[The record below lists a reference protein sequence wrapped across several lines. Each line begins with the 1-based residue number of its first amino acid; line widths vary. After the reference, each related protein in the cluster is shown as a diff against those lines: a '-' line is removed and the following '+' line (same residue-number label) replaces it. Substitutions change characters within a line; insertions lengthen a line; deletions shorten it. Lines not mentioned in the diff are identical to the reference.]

1 MIQSNLPPKF
11 EVAETLYLRAAK
23 SKPLLFITLLISVN
37 LLSRSFRF
45 ETSKEISDNKYDFE
59 NLLSSFIFA
68 FRFFSLILT
77 FEENLIKINSF
88 QRASI
93 SNLFF
98 TFSISTSLRVKYSLK
113 SFKFVIPI
121 LE

>member
-1 MIQSNLPPKF
+1 M
-11 EVAETLYLRAAK
+11 RAAK

-37 LLSRSFRF
+37 LLSRSLRF

-59 NLLSSFIFA
+59 NLLPSFIFA
-68 FRFFSLILT
+68 FKFFSLILT
-77 FEENLIKINSF
+77 FEENLIKISSF

-98 TFSISTSLRVKYSLK
+98 TFSISTLLRIKYSLK

-121 LE
+121 LV